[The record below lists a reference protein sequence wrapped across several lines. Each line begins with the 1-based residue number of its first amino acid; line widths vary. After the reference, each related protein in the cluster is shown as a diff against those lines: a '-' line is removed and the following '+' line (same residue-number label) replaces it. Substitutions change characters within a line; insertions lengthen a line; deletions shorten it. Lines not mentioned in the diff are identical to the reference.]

1 MNPHLCVILT
11 EAVSFFTNKITLEG
25 IIMSTERIRHA
36 GLRNKIMTAEQAAEF
51 IQNGM
56 TLGITGFTGAGYPKA
71 LPTAIANKAKAEHAA
86 NRPSSVGVITGAST
100 APECDGM
107 LAEAGAIH
115 FRSPFQADPTLRNN
129 INAGNIHYQDMHL
142 SHVEQQ
148 MR

>member
-1 MNPHLCVILT
+1 MNPHLYVILT

-25 IIMSTERIRHA
+25 IIMSAERIRHA

-86 NRPSSVGVITGAST
+86 NRPFSVGVITGAST

-107 LAEAGAIH
+107 LA
-115 FRSPFQADPTLRNN
+115 
-129 INAGNIHYQDMHL
+129 
-142 SHVEQQ
+142 
-148 MR
+148 